1 MCDGKMSVSVRERG
15 KWLSIEDENE
25 AKNSRSLAV
34 RVRTC
39 RRAPSIITNLLTRG
53 SLWHD
58 VINRSNG
65 TDNGHH

>member
-1 MCDGKMSVSVRERG
+1 MCDRKRSVSVRERG
-15 KWLSIEDENE
+15 KQLSIEDENE
-25 AKNSRSLAV
+25 AKNSHSLAV